1 VKEYFLLE
9 KPWFCQG
16 LFISKQGD
24 FMSKKLKRSDYDELD
39 RAVSEVD
46 TAQESGRSGSHA
58 ILVATLAKLGHIVW
72 SVEAAINKAQEL
84 LGLGWRNDDDE

>member
-1 VKEYFLLE
+1 
-9 KPWFCQG
+9 
-16 LFISKQGD
+16 
-24 FMSKKLKRSDYDELD
+24 MSKKLKRSDYDELD